1 MSWFGKKKSVPKQH
15 VSGSKDSNQDAS
27 TPLKTQLKPLDYHPK
42 IVLAWAK
49 ALEGNKEIVA
59 WLKTNGYPELVYAS
73 SAIYLK
79 NDARDW
85 LMQNGYPHLM
95 AMIHAAEGDEK
106 AQIWLKKYK
115 FDLLYHIARAIDH
128 ENDSLLWLRKNSSA
142 DILILT
148 RTIQKIKDRI
158 EENHNDIHTFGDD

>member
-1 MSWFGKKKSVPKQH
+1 MNWFGKKSKSDNKSPR
-15 VSGSKDSNQDAS
+15 QDAS
-27 TPLKTQLKPLDYHPK
+27 TPLKAQLKPLNYHPK

-49 ALEGNKEIVA
+49 AVEGNKEIA
-59 WLKTNGYPELVYAS
+59 TWLKTNGYPELVYAS

-85 LMQNGYPHLM
+85 LMENGFPHLM

-115 FDLLYHIARAIDH
+115 FDLLYHMALTIDH
-128 ENDSLLWLRKNSSA
+128 DNESLLWLRKNSTA

>member
-1 MSWFGKKKSVPKQH
+1 MSWFNRKKAVKSSDEGIRKPIVAK
-15 VSGSKDSNQDAS
+15 
-27 TPLKTQLKPLDYHPK
+27 LKPIEYHPK

-49 ALEGNKEIVA
+49 AIEGNA
-59 WLKTNGYPELVYAS
+59 DLLRWLKDNGYPELVFAS

-106 AQIWLKKYK
+106 ARIWLKKHK
-115 FDLLYHIARAIDH
+115 FHLLYHIAMAVDA
-128 ENDSLLWLRKNSSA
+128 ENDSWIWLRQHSTP
-142 DILILT
+142 DIFILAQ
-148 RTIQKIKDRI
+148 TIKKIKDKI
-158 EENHNDIHTFGDD
+158 EENHNDIHSFGDD